1 MKKKLIILA
10 GMFILSQFSFS
21 LSCLF
26 RGYILENDKV
36 YYESREKIQLEAADY
51 KSFEIISSVNYSLLA
66 KDTNNV
72 YYQGKILEN
81 INPETFKIIEEI
93 KPAIRPVWG
102 YGCGSSGYI
111 LEDKGIRYEVKEVL

>member
-26 RGYILENDKV
+26 RGYILENGKV
-36 YYESREKIQLEAADY
+36 YYESGERIQLETVDY
-51 KSFEIISSVNYSLLA
+51 NSFEIIRSVNYSLLA
-66 KDTNNV
+66 KDKSNV
-72 YYQGKILEN
+72 YYQGKKLEN
-81 INPETFKIIEEI
+81 INSETFKIIKEI
-93 KPAIRPVWG
+93 KPPIRSVWR

-111 LEDKGIRYEVKEVL
+111 LEDKGIRYEVKEIL